1 MILGRVIERKIIR
14 LKRGDYRIIFY
25 ISEGMVKNG
34 HFSFQTQLPKLKS
47 NSLQEKNDLCLC
59 NLFDHFPTFFLEFGF
74 LDSHLDLVEFFKCM
88 T

>member
-1 MILGRVIERKIIR
+1 MILGRVIEGNYQAQ
-14 LKRGDYRIIFY
+14 RGDYRIIFY
-25 ISEGMVKNG
+25 ISERMVKDG

-59 NLFDHFPTFFLEFGF
+59 NFLVIFPTFFLEFGF
-74 LDSHLDLVEFFKCM
+74 RDSRLDLVEFFKCM

>member
-1 MILGRVIERKIIR
+1 MVGL
-14 LKRGDYRIIFY
+14 LKENYQAQRGDYRIIFY
-25 ISEGMVKNG
+25 ISEGIVKDD

-59 NLFDHFPTFFLEFGF
+59 NFFLSHFSTFFLEFGF
-74 LDSHLDLVEFFKCM
+74 LDSRLEIIEFFKCM